1 MSFAMQG
8 AAPGAAQQGGVLV
21 EVATLDVRGYVIVA
35 AIVAC
40 FVVSLLTTLGV
51 RARYAR
57 IASDL
62 NEKAG
67 VVPFETPLLRLIVQD
82 VSERARAGG
91 SPGVQAIIEHHM
103 QQQLRGA
110 LLGERFVRA
119 STGLVIILGLV
130 GTFYGL
136 SLSVGKLVRL
146 LAADSGTVDITQA
159 LTVGLTDTL
168 AGMSVAFT
176 SSLAGIAAAILLTLL
191 NVLLNIASARNALT
205 LQLETYLERLL
216 AGELAHAATL
226 AADGS
231 SAVAAVAG
239 GLSSRE
245 ARALGQLL
253 DNFGE
258 SVKQLEGSVT
268 RFESALSSFA
278 TTTRDFREFN
288 LHLKDNV
295 QRMSLSFADLSEVL
309 KQQATQRGGPRN

>member
-1 MSFAMQG
+1 MQSV
-8 AAPGAAQQGGVLV
+8 AEQGGILA
-21 EVATLDVRGYVIVA
+21 EVATLDVRGYVVVA
-35 AIVAC
+35 SIVAC

-57 IASDL
+57 ISADL
-62 NEKAG
+62 SEKAG
-67 VVPFETPLLRLIVQD
+67 VVPFETPLLRLIVQEA
-82 VSERARAGG
+82 SEHARAGG
-91 SPGVQAIIEHHM
+91 TPSVQAIIEHQM

-146 LAADSGTVDITQA
+146 LSTDSGTVDITQA
-159 LTVGLTDTL
+159 LTTGLTDTL
-168 AGMSVAFT
+168 SGMSVAFT

-191 NVLLNIASARNALT
+191 NVLLNIASARTALT
-205 LQLETYLERLL
+205 LQIETYLERLL
-216 AGELAHAATL
+216 ATELAHAPTL

-231 SAVAAVAG
+231 GAAAGVSAG
-239 GLSSRE
+239 MSTRE
-245 ARALGQLL
+245 ARALTQTLESFGQ
-253 DNFGE
+253 
-258 SVKQLEGSVT
+258 SVAQLEGTVT
-268 RFESALSSFA
+268 RFESALQSFA

-309 KQQATQRGGPRN
+309 KDQASQRGPRN

>member
-1 MSFAMQG
+1 MQVSVQS
-8 AAPGAAQQGGVLV
+8 AAQGTAQSVAQGGIFG
-21 EVATLDVRGYVIVA
+21 EVATLDVRGYVVVA

-62 NEKAG
+62 SEKGG
-67 VVPFETPLLRLIVQD
+67 VVPFETPLLRLIVQEA
-82 VSERARAGG
+82 SERTRAGG
-91 SPGVQAIIEHHM
+91 NPNIQAIIEHHL
-103 QQQLRGA
+103 QQQMRGA

-191 NVLLNIASARNALT
+191 NVLLNIASARTALM
-205 LQLETYLERLL
+205 LQIETYLERVLG
-216 AGELAHAATL
+216 AELGRAPGL
-226 AADGS
+226 AADLI
-231 SAVAAVAG
+231 AVDGDPLADV
-239 GLSSRE
+239 R
-245 ARALGQLL
+245 
-253 DNFGE
+253 
-258 SVKQLEGSVT
+258 QLEDV
-268 RFESALSSFA
+268 
-278 TTTRDFREFN
+278 DFVMKAGRVVP
-288 LHLKDNV
+288 LD
-295 QRMSLSFADLSEVL
+295 
-309 KQQATQRGGPRN
+309 

>member
-1 MSFAMQG
+1 MQVSMQG
-8 AAPGAAQQGGVLV
+8 AAQGVAEQGGILA

-35 AIVAC
+35 AIVLC

-51 RARYAR
+51 RARYR
-57 IASDL
+57 SIAADL
-62 NEKAG
+62 SEKAG
-67 VVPFETPLLRLIVQD
+67 VVPFESPLLRLIVQEAT
-82 VSERARAGG
+82 ERARAGG
-91 SPGVQAIIEHHM
+91 NPSVQAIIEHHM

-191 NVLLNIASARNALT
+191 NVLLNIASARNALV

-216 AGELAHAATL
+216 AGELAHAPTL
-226 AADGS
+226 AADGA

-239 GLSSRE
+239 GISGRD
-245 ARALGQLL
+245 ARALAQMLESFGQ
-253 DNFGE
+253 
-258 SVKQLEGSVT
+258 SVTQLESTIT
-268 RFESALSSFA
+268 RFESALSSFS

-309 KQQATQRGGPRN
+309 KDQASQRGPRN